1 MFKVLKYFLWAN
13 LYQKGKKSFFILFA
27 SLVSLLLVSFIF
39 NDLLSMANISNFYM
53 LIVFKWLLNLIFL
66 SLIGWSVLQIVT
78 IATTSPFTSKN
89 KETNEQKERVL
100 NKEKLMTKQELI
112 LQKYA
117 KVQQ

>member
-39 NDLLSMANISNFYM
+39 HDLLSTANISNFYM

-66 SLIGWSVLQIVT
+66 SLIGWSVLQLID
-78 IATTSPFTSKN
+78 IATTSPFSP
-89 KETNEQKERVL
+89 KETNKQKERVL
-100 NKEKLMTKQELI
+100 NKEKLMTQQELI

-117 KVQQ
+117 KV